1 MNQISE
7 RDDQRRA
14 ALITRERYRIL
25 AASLAVGEAPAVAAV
40 LSAL

>member
-1 MNQISE
+1 MKQISE
-7 RDDQRRA
+7 RDDPRRA

-40 LSAL
+40 LSAP